1 MVRSVFTGLPVLSVG
16 EESLTLFD
24 NGSARVERIVSSHH
38 ASQPGFWYDQEEDE
52 WVMVLRGSAAIE
64 FEDGRLIEIGT
75 GDYLTIP
82 RHVRHRV
89 ARTDAATVWLA
100 VHVTRPPSSV

>member
-1 MVRSVFTGLPVLSVG
+1 MENDRTARSVFGDLPGLLSG
-16 EESLTLFD
+16 ESFSTIFD
-24 NGSARVERIVSSHH
+24 NGAVRVERIVSHHH
-38 ASQPGFWYDQEEDE
+38 ASPPGFWYDQEEDE

-64 FEDGRLIEIGT
+64 FDDDRLVEIGA

-89 ARTDAATVWLA
+89 ARTDAQTIWLA
-100 VHVTRPPSSV
+100 VHAG